1 MKVAKKDLSEQL
13 KEKTRKVKELEV
25 HLELTSQKLQEA
37 EKKADEQS
45 YTIDESSSQRAP
57 VKDVLARQ
65 RQEIKALKLD
75 LSKVDT
81 LKQNVEKDLSFAQF
95 DHKKLLAKIE

>member
-1 MKVAKKDLSEQL
+1 MKLAKKDQGEQL
-13 KEKTRKVKELEV
+13 KEKTRKIKELEV
-25 HLELTSQKLQEA
+25 HLDLTTQKLQEA

-65 RQEIKALKLD
+65 R
-75 LSKVDT
+75 
-81 LKQNVEKDLSFAQF
+81 
-95 DHKKLLAKIE
+95 